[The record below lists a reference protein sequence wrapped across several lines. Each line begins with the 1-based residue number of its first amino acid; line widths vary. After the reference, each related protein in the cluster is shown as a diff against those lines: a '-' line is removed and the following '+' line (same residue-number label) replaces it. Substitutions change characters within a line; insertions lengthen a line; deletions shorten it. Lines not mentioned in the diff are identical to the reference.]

1 MKRKNKHREKKV
13 EEATNLWCTWM
24 GEIHTNF
31 RENGHQLPSKTPW
44 REEELGQNGWVRLG
58 EEDAGIYIGQLSAG
72 Q

>member
-31 RENGHQLPSKTPW
+31 RENGHQLPSKMPW
-44 REEELGQNGWVRLG
+44 DRGGGWPKWFGR
-58 EEDAGIYIGQLSAG
+58 AGGRRRADIYRAT
-72 Q
+72 